1 METRITPRTPGYLP
15 SALRVFDMS
24 TSEMLWSR
32 RTIFMG
38 LIVGVPVLIA
48 IVVRLLFALGAP
60 SPTVNGTTMAGPA
73 IFGLM
78 IWIFY
83 LRFIVPVLGVFY
95 GTSLIADEVEDNTI
109 TYLFT
114 RPIPRGSVLLGKY
127 FAYLACTVFVV
138 LPSVIIVYLC
148 IAPVR
153 GSLAA
158 SFVDLVKD
166 LVLLGI
172 GLAAYG
178 AVFAFIGA
186 KFKRPL
192 LVGLIFIFGWE
203 QAALAF
209 PGYMKQFT
217 VAYYLQALVPHAL
230 PNDGI
235 VSLVQSIFRETPSLT
250 TAVVALAIIIFGFL
264 ALASSTVERREYVL
278 EQ

>member
-1 METRITPRTPGYLP
+1 METKVTPRRPGYLP

-24 TSEMLWSR
+24 TGEMLWSR

-48 IVVRLLFALGAP
+48 LVLRLLFSLGAP
-60 SPTVNGTTMAGPA
+60 SPRVNGTEMAGSA

-95 GTSLIADEVEDNTI
+95 GTSLIADEVEDRTI

-127 FAYLACTVFVV
+127 FAYLACTVLVV

-153 GSLAA
+153 GSLAG
-158 SFVDLVKD
+158 SFIDLIKD

-192 LVGLIFIFGWE
+192 LIGLVFIFGWE

-209 PGYMKQFT
+209 PGYLKQFT
-217 VAYYLQALVPHAL
+217 VAYYLQALVPHAM

-235 VSLVQSIFRETPSLT
+235 VSLVQSIFRQTPSLG
-250 TAVVALAIIIFGFL
+250 TAIVALAVIVVGFL
-264 ALASSTVERREYVL
+264 ALAASTVERREYVL

>member
-1 METRITPRTPGYLP
+1 MKTPGYLP
-15 SALRVFDMS
+15 SAFRVFDMS

-38 LIVGVPVLIA
+38 LIVAVPVLMA
-48 IVVRLLFALGAP
+48 VVLRLLFSLGAP
-60 SPTVNGTTMAGPA
+60 SPKVNGTEMAGSA

-95 GTSLIADEVEDNTI
+95 GTSLIADEVEDKTI

-114 RPIPRGSVLLGKY
+114 RPIPRGAVLLGKY

-138 LPSVIIVYLC
+138 LPSVVIVYLC

-153 GSLAA
+153 GSLAG
-158 SFVDLVKD
+158 SFIDLVKD
-166 LVLLGI
+166 LILLGI

-178 AVFAFIGA
+178 AVFAFVGA

-192 LVGLIFIFGWE
+192 LVGLIFVFGWE
-203 QAALAF
+203 QAALVF

-217 VAYYLQALVPHAL
+217 VAYYLQALVPHAM
-230 PNDGI
+230 PNDGVI
-235 VSLVQSIFRETPSLT
+235 SLVQSIFRQTPSL
-250 TAVVALAIIIFGFL
+250 ASAIIALAIIVAGFL
-264 ALASSTVERREYVL
+264 ALAASTVERREYVL

>member
-1 METRITPRTPGYLP
+1 METKVTRRAPRYLP

-48 IVVRLLFALGAP
+48 IVVRLLFSLGAP
-60 SPTVNGTTMAGPA
+60 SPRVNGTEMAGSA

-95 GTSLIADEVEDNTI
+95 GTSLIADEVEDKTI

-138 LPSVIIVYLC
+138 LPSVVVVYLC

-153 GSLAA
+153 GSLAG
-158 SFVDLVKD
+158 SFLDLVKD

-178 AVFAFIGA
+178 AVFAFVGA

-192 LVGLIFIFGWE
+192 LIGLIFVFGWE
-203 QAALAF
+203 QAALVF

-217 VAYYLQALVPHAL
+217 VAYYLQALVPHAM
-230 PNDGI
+230 PNDSI
-235 VSLVQSIFRETPSLT
+235 ISLVQSIFHQTPSLA
-250 TAVVALAIIIFGFL
+250 TALIALAIIVAGFL
-264 ALASSTVERREYVL
+264 TLAASVVERREYVL